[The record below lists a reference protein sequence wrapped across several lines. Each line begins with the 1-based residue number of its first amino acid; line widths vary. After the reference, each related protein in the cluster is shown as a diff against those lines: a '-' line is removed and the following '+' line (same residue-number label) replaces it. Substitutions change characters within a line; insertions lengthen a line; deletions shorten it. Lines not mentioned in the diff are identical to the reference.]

1 MFHFSNQKKNQKPLA
16 FLGALNVVPVNL
28 VGLRSKGMDPCWF
41 LEKHLYIFMWR
52 STSVKIA
59 TKATDMK
66 RKFISLIVP
75 KLPTIF
81 RDAAAILAL
90 IYARQ
95 NMWRTHK
102 IDLYC
107 QCFSVLKI
115 HKHVPARC
123 SHDPGILKKRL
134 YLELLQ
140 CHSAHVLNHEQFHIY
155 MQQNNIKASNS
166 LQIHLVLEFTGSL
179 ADSLDNFFLRRL
191 TLTTILCS
199 RRGIVTFM
207 RRSGLWPAQPSD
219 QANHVL
225 VTFTEPTA
233 FWTKGAHCSE
243 RSVESE
249 SSNTL
254 EVLHF
259 HALRF
264 VYCIDIKTID
274 FHLSG
279 CGCSSR
285 LVHPSATAEVK
296 IETPRWND
304 MKLLKLL
311 ESENHW
317 KFP

>member
-59 TKATDMK
+59 T
-66 RKFISLIVP
+66 
-75 KLPTIF
+75 
-81 RDAAAILAL
+81 
-90 IYARQ
+90 